1 MASFTVCTTR
11 ANWPDLSS
19 SECLWN
25 LKVGCWKRASQNTL
39 NYSFVPWEVILFTP
53 QSVSHK
59 IKLMHLTLE
68 MCDFFFCSGCQ
79 HWLYRINCDLPPPEE
94 PANHK
99 FNLWWSSCMCGFLIM
114 LPVRLC
120 MGCIRVWSS
129 LSARPTD
136 LTFTRG
142 SYNEFVIENLAQ
154 APLRTADC
162 SGNSAV
168 SNGSVCMI

>member
-79 HWLYRINCDLPPPEE
+79 HWLYRINCDLPPPPRGASKPQIQPLMELMYVRV
-94 PANHK
+94 PHHAPCQTVYGLYSRVKQPVSQTDRSHVHARQLQWICNRK
-99 FNLWWSSCMCGFLIM
+99 PCASSAADG
-114 LPVRLC
+114 RLQ
-120 MGCIRVWSS
+120 W
-129 LSARPTD
+129 
-136 LTFTRG
+136 
-142 SYNEFVIENLAQ
+142 Q
-154 APLRTADC
+154 LRRF
-162 SGNSAV
+162 
-168 SNGSVCMI
+168 